1 MKKGILFES
10 ILAIVIVLLVFVLY
24 VMVSSSAPAAAVK
37 WTTPTTDQAQF
48 IYAGDNGILYSFT
61 GNSIYAIGSN
71 GNRLWNLTIPDN
83 YTISNE
89 WMRIRTSGSNVSTEL
104 ENSPVAA
111 SANGTLYVYAR
122 PNLTSTQGVSTTE
135 NFVTIFAISA
145 DGTIQWNIP
154 LQSWLS
160 IYGSAS
166 LDDVSMSAQDGRLYV
181 FHDYNETVIDRDGA
195 ILYTIAGLSDP
206 PAVDEQGF
214 LYGTTSITVDSPLN
228 LGADGNYDYR
238 IPSSVVN
245 AYYPNGTLYWS
256 QDINELIQR
265 QYMREDIKPQFDTLP
280 IYRDN
285 YLYIPLQSGILALQ
299 RDGTVGW
306 VKRFSEDKLSLLEI
320 MPFDSANNI
329 YLEYADQ
336 ANLSASYVYVLSGN
350 GSSVSTPQP
359 YDEYHSWSYLAGMD
373 GIVYYMG
380 IGSPAQRSINDL
392 DALSVTAY
400 DLRNGTDL
408 WTYQIPSLTKTTI
421 TLTAGNVRTTFDADT
436 ASDFANTDQK
446 WSDQY
451 GTGVP
456 KKVYGR
462 HTVTVLPG
470 SDRVYLS
477 VYNFNYEY
485 PIIYGESKSTYV
497 MGIYALDT
505 NGKEVWQQ
513 STGSYVAAMAD
524 SNGTLIYSTQD
535 GKISAARVDFA
546 TGIALAAAAY
556 LFIRFFVFG
565 AVSRARARIDK
576 NENRNEVLKYIYAHP
591 GSTLYEISRGIEMNL
606 GTARYH
612 VLILGVNHRIVAQ
625 RADNKYVRFFPNSNS
640 FSQDEQV
647 ILSFIRREPTR
658 KVLGLLL
665 EKPGLTNVDLSRE
678 LNIAESTISKYIKE
692 LTAKDILDKVPLPGG
707 RFAYSIKEQYKER
720 AAIALES
727 MKCVP

>member
-24 VMVSSSAPAAAVK
+24 AMVSSSTPAAAVK
-37 WTTPTTDQAQF
+37 WTTPTTDQAQY

-61 GNSIYAIGSN
+61 GNSIYAIGSD
-71 GNRLWNLTIPDN
+71 GSRLWNVSIPDN
-83 YTISNE
+83 WRISNE
-89 WMRIRTSGSNVSTEL
+89 WMRIKTSGSDVTTEL

-111 SANGTLYVYAR
+111 SDAGILYVYAR
-122 PNLTSTQGVSTTE
+122 PNLTSTQSISTTE
-135 NFVTIFAISA
+135 SFVTIFAITS
-145 DGTIQWNIP
+145 DGTIQWSLP

-160 IYGSAS
+160 VYGSAS

-181 FHDYNETVIDRDGA
+181 FHDYNETVIDRNGT
-195 ILYTIAGLSDP
+195 ILYTIGGLSDP
-206 PAVDEQGF
+206 PAVDEQGYI
-214 LYGTTSITVDSPLN
+214 YGTTSITVDSPLN

-245 AYYPNGTLYWS
+245 AYYPNGTLFWS
-256 QDINELIQR
+256 HDINELIQR
-265 QYMREDIKPQFDTLP
+265 QYLREDIKPQFDTLP
-280 IYRDN
+280 IYRN
-285 YLYIPLQSGILALQ
+285 NSLYIPLQSGILSLQ

-329 YLEYADQ
+329 YLEYANQ
-336 ANLSASYVYVLSGN
+336 ANLSASYVYVISGN
-350 GSSVSTPQP
+350 GTSVSQPQP
-359 YDEYHSWSYLAGMD
+359 YDGYHSSNYLAGRD
-373 GIVYYMG
+373 GIVYYASVG
-380 IGSPAQRSINDL
+380 LPAQRSINDL
-392 DALSVTAY
+392 DSLSITAY

-408 WTYQIPSLTKTTI
+408 WSYQIPSLTKTTI
-421 TLTAGNVRTTFDADT
+421 TLTANNVKTTFDSDT
-436 ASDFANTDQK
+436 ADDFAKTDQQ
-446 WSDQY
+446 WSDKY
-451 GTGVP
+451 GTDVS

-462 HTVTVLPG
+462 YAVTVLPG
-470 SDRVYLS
+470 SDRVYVS

-497 MGIYALDT
+497 MGIYALDK
-505 NGKEVWQQ
+505 NGNQVWQQ
-513 STGSYVAAMAD
+513 STGSYVTAMAD
-524 SNGTLIYSTQD
+524 SNGTLFYSTQD
-535 GKISAARVDFA
+535 GKISAARVDLA

-556 LFIRFFVFG
+556 LFIRFFVLG

-640 FSQDEQV
+640 FGQDEQV
-647 ILSFIRREPTR
+647 LLSFIRREPTR

-692 LTAKDILDKVPLPGG
+692 LTAKDILDKEPLPGG
-707 RFAYSIKEQYKER
+707 RFAYSIKIQYKER
-720 AAIALES
+720 VAVALES